1 MENLNQNE
9 IFTKYL
15 QNIIQ
20 KTEAKKKKKKKKKK
34 LKVKNHVLKIISHRI
49 LRVKQKIRNKSQR

>member
-15 QNIIQ
+15 HNIIE
-20 KTEAKKKKKKKKKK
+20 KTEAKKKTKQKETKGKES
-34 LKVKNHVLKIISHRI
+34 LFKNH
-49 LRVKQKIRNKSQR
+49 KS

>member
-20 KTEAKKKKKKKKKK
+20 KTEAKKKKKKKK

>member
-15 QNIIQ
+15 HNIIQ
-20 KTEAKKKKKKKKKK
+20 KTEAKKKKKKKETEGKESRF
-34 LKVKNHVLKIISHRI
+34 KNH
-49 LRVKQKIRNKSQR
+49 KS

>member
-20 KTEAKKKKKKKKKK
+20 KTEAKKKKKKK

>member
-15 QNIIQ
+15 HNITQ
-20 KTEAKKKKKKKKKK
+20 KTEAKKKKK
-34 LKVKNHVLKIISHRI
+34 
-49 LRVKQKIRNKSQR
+49 RN

>member
-15 QNIIQ
+15 QNI
-20 KTEAKKKKKKKKKK
+20 KKKKETEGKESRF
-34 LKVKNHVLKIISHRI
+34 KNH
-49 LRVKQKIRNKSQR
+49 KS

>member
-20 KTEAKKKKKKKKKK
+20 KTEAKKKKKKETEGKESRF
-34 LKVKNHVLKIISHRI
+34 KNH
-49 LRVKQKIRNKSQR
+49 KS

>member
-15 QNIIQ
+15 HNIIQ
-20 KTEAKKKKKKKKKK
+20 KTEAKKKKKK
-34 LKVKNHVLKIISHRI
+34 LKAKNHVLKIINHRI

>member
-1 MENLNQNE
+1 MENLNQHE

-15 QNIIQ
+15 HNIIQ
-20 KTEAKKKKKKKKKK
+20 KTEAKKKKKKKK
-34 LKVKNHVLKIISHRI
+34 LKVKNHVLKIINHRI

>member
-20 KTEAKKKKKKKKKK
+20 KTEAKKKKKKNKM
-34 LKVKNHVLKIISHRI
+34 KVKNHVLKIISHRI

>member
-15 QNIIQ
+15 HNITQ
-20 KTEAKKKKKKKKKK
+20 KTEAKKKKKKKENEGKESRF
-34 LKVKNHVLKIISHRI
+34 KNH
-49 LRVKQKIRNKSQR
+49 KS

>member
-9 IFTKYL
+9 IFTKHL

-20 KTEAKKKKKKKKKK
+20 KTEAKKKKKKK
-34 LKVKNHVLKIISHRI
+34 LKVKNHVLKIINHRI

>member
-20 KTEAKKKKKKKKKK
+20 KTEAKKKKKETEGKESRF
-34 LKVKNHVLKIISHRI
+34 KNH
-49 LRVKQKIRNKSQR
+49 KS

>member
-20 KTEAKKKKKKKKKK
+20 KTEAKKKKKKKKM
-34 LKVKNHVLKIISHRI
+34 KVNNHVLKIISHRI

>member
-15 QNIIQ
+15 HNITQ
-20 KTEAKKKKKKKKKK
+20 KTEAKQKKKKKKKKKETEGK
-34 LKVKNHVLKIISHRI
+34 ESRFKNH
-49 LRVKQKIRNKSQR
+49 KS

>member
-20 KTEAKKKKKKKKKK
+20 KTEAKKKKKKNKM
-34 LKVKNHVLKIISHRI
+34 KVKNNLLKIISHRI

>member
-15 QNIIQ
+15 HNITQ
-20 KTEAKKKKKKKKKK
+20 KTEAKKKKKKKETEGKESRF
-34 LKVKNHVLKIISHRI
+34 KNH
-49 LRVKQKIRNKSQR
+49 KS

>member
-15 QNIIQ
+15 NNIIE
-20 KTEAKKKKKKKKKK
+20 KTEAKKKQNKKK
-34 LKVKNHVLKIISHRI
+34 LKVKNHFLKIISHRI
-49 LRVKQKIRNKSQR
+49 LRVKQKIRN

>member
-20 KTEAKKKKKKKKKK
+20 KTEAKKKKKKKETEGKESRF
-34 LKVKNHVLKIISHRI
+34 KNH
-49 LRVKQKIRNKSQR
+49 KS